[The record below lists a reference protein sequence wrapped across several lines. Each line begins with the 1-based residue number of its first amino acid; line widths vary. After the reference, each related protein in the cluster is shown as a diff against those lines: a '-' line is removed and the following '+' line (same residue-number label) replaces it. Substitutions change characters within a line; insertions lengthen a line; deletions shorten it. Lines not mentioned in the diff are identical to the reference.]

1 MKNRRSLRETTRY
14 AILISLLL
22 IVMNMALGAALVHQS
37 KQAMKTVIRSRMMDI
52 SSSAADLV
60 DGDVLG
66 RLRKEDEDTPEYQ
79 ETLQILKVFQDNIA
93 LEYIYGIRDMG
104 DGTYTFTVDPAV
116 EDPGEFG
123 APVAVTDALVRAFT
137 GVDTVDEEPYADAWG
152 HFYSAYSPVFDSEG
166 KVAGVI
172 AVDFSA
178 AWYDGQVRKS
188 ILTVVVGCVLSLV
201 AGLAIMLVLT
211 GRMRRR
217 FRTIYSD
224 LNTLSGEI
232 ESLNAKVSD
241 QEIGGIGLSGPEE
254 NAMKNAGEYI
264 DIGLL
269 AEKIRI
275 IQDQLH
281 AYISFLRSQAT
292 IDKMTGVNNK
302 AAYMKVEEDLDRQ
315 ILEADPEF
323 TIGVFDV
330 NGLKNINDNY
340 GHAIGDRVI
349 IDAANVIRHVFGG
362 KNTFRVG
369 GDEFIVVLNGAVKP
383 RALEQ
388 LAENMEEELLRFN
401 RQERSYP
408 TDLAISAGFASY
420 SRGKDQN
427 YLSVFRRADEAM
439 YRNKAEYYEKHADQ
453 RRKPET

>member
-37 KQAMKTVIRSRMMDI
+37 KQAMKTMIQNRMVDI

-79 ETLQILKVFQDNIA
+79 ETLQILRAFQDNIA

-123 APVAVTDALVRAFT
+123 APVAVTEALVRAFT
-137 GVDTVDEEPYADAWG
+137 GVDTIDEEPYSDAWG

-166 KVAGVI
+166 KVVGVI

-217 FRTIYSD
+217 FHTIYSD

-241 QEIGGIGLSGPEE
+241 QEIGVIGLSGPEE
-254 NAMKNAGEYI
+254 NAKNAGEHI

-302 AAYMKVEEDLDRQ
+302 AAYMKAEEELDRQ
-315 ILEADPEF
+315 IREADPEF

-349 IDAANVIRHVFGG
+349 IDAAKVTRHVFGG

-453 RRKPET
+453 RRKTET